1 MNLFEFETTAEGIAA
16 EGGGAKPA
24 EGGEAAKPEWLE
36 DRYSSVEDQAK
47 AYSEARKEM
56 DRLRTEMEQ
65 QGRQF
70 SEALQEMTAETQRQS
85 AQKYDPNADPDVTAW
100 RQAVEAGDP
109 DMMLGANLKLV
120 QRLVASEREQAQ
132 KELQPQ
138 IDQQAQLAQDA
149 AIELAEATVRTEL
162 IQKGLD
168 YDASREEIADQIKA
182 FGGLPVGGN
191 KQAHEAMIRAAGEVV
206 YARAVTEAHSKG
218 EFLRR
223 EKLAAGTVQPGAT
236 GRTATGA
243 PAEKDAWSEIRGAD
257 DNSYAGLMGRSQR

>member
-16 EGGGAKPA
+16 EGGGAAKPA
-24 EGGEAAKPEWLE
+24 EENGRPEWLPE
-36 DRYSSVEDQAK
+36 KFKDPADMAK
-47 AYSEARKEM
+47 SYEEAEKEM
-56 DRLRTEMEQ
+56 GRLRSEMEQ

-70 SEALQEMTAETQRQS
+70 SEAIQEMTAETQRQS
-85 AQKYDPNADPDVTAW
+85 AQKYDPNADPDVVAFE
-100 RQAVEAGDP
+100 QAYESGDAKG
-109 DMMLGANLKLV
+109 MLAAQLKLT
-120 QRLVASEREQAQ
+120 QRIAAAEREQQQAT
-132 KELQPQ
+132 LQPQ
-138 IDQQAQLAQDA
+138 LDAQAQLAQDA

-168 YDASREEIADQIKA
+168 YDVSRAEIADQIKE

-191 KQAHEAMIRAAGEVV
+191 KQAHEAMIRAAGLVV
-206 YARAVTEAHSKG
+206 HAKAIEEAHSKG

-243 PAEKDAWSEIRGAD
+243 PAERDAWNEIKGAD
-257 DNSYAGLMGRSQR
+257 DNSYAGLMGRSQRQ